1 MIPPST
7 AGLPYDDI
15 GVFRLQH
22 LSVHYAHF
30 PTKPSFS
37 LRTRIQSLITAADT
51 AATRRS
57 RRLLSLPPDPVS
69 VPIDGEHT
77 PPFTYDADSDLD
89 EEGEVVST
97 KTDTA
102 PGVVHTGEQ
111 DETEN
116 GELDLGDVCVQDFDN
131 RHHNTL
137 LPEPDDPLLGH
148 LDKVKVPNQE
158 RKLRPSKRNW
168 LSLMPYLLGV
178 SLITLLRTLAA
189 TTFFPGT

>member
-1 MIPPST
+1 M
-7 AGLPYDDI
+7 
-15 GVFRLQH
+15 
-22 LSVHYAHF
+22 
-30 PTKPSFS
+30 
-37 LRTRIQSLITAADT
+37 
-51 AATRRS
+51 
-57 RRLLSLPPDPVS
+57 
-69 VPIDGEHT
+69 
-77 PPFTYDADSDLD
+77 DSDLD

-102 PGVVHTGEQ
+102 PGVHTGEQ

-116 GELDLGDVCVQDFDN
+116 GELDLGNVRVQDFDN
-131 RHHNTL
+131 RHHDTL
-137 LPEPDDPLLGH
+137 LPEPDDPSGH

-158 RKLRPSKRNW
+158 RKLGPSKRNW